1 MTWIHLTQNA
11 QVVGVEGATLTLGF
25 FNAGA
30 KESFVSGGSIE
41 ILRQA
46 AIDVVGADWKIEA
59 IVDPGAQAS
68 SVSNEVAAPPE
79 SPRPEAI
86 PATGSDS
93 SPEPGATPAPD
104 ESAGPPPDWATEVG
118 SVREAIRET
127 RPAGATGVKVDEE
140 AAKADAEA
148 RRDDPDEDSSGLSGA
163 ELLQRELGAQI
174 IEEKKS

>member
-11 QVVGVEGATLTLGF
+11 QVVAVEGVTLTLGF
-25 FNAGA
+25 SNGGA
-30 KESFVSGGSIE
+30 KDSFVSGGSIE

-59 IVDPGAQAS
+59 IVDPGARADSTSAKAS
-68 SVSNEVAAPPE
+68 EPE
-79 SPRPEAI
+79 E
-86 PATGSDS
+86 S
-93 SPEPGATPAPD
+93 SPPAAQAPA
-104 ESAGPPPDWATEVG
+104 ERGTASASVDVEDTGPPPDWATEAS

-127 RPAGATGVKVDEE
+127 RPAGATGPKVDEE

-148 RRDDPDEDSSGLSGA
+148 RRDDPDEESSGLSGA